1 MNDDI
6 ISILLPQATQIGF
19 GTIVI
24 FAVMKWLVNIE
35 RELNDI
41 SRILQEIRNDASML
55 NRSMNSLTDAINTLN
70 KRYKYM

>member
-19 GTIVI
+19 GAIMI

-35 RELNDI
+35 RVE
-41 SRILQEIRNDASML
+41 
-55 NRSMNSLTDAINTLN
+55 
-70 KRYKYM
+70 

>member
-6 ISILLPQATQIGF
+6 ISILLPQATQMGF
-19 GTIVI
+19 GAIMI

-41 SRILQEIRNDASML
+41 SRILQEIRSDASML
-55 NRSMNSLTDAINTLN
+55 NKSMNSLTDAINTLN

>member
-6 ISILLPQATQIGF
+6 ISILLPQATQVGF
-19 GTIVI
+19 GAIMI
-24 FAVMKWLVNIE
+24 FAVMRWLVNIE

-41 SRILQEIRNDASML
+41 NRILQEIRSDASML
-55 NRSMNSLTDAINTLN
+55 NKSMNSLTEAIDTLN